1 MKNDKN
7 NNNKIEKRKMEKINK
22 KRRMQKMIGI
32 SIIVI
37 AVISAIAFIGIS
49 INTED
54 NNEKEYTNAS
64 NVIPIAGEITIPIS
78 EIDTSV
84 NFYSYDSEG
93 VDISYFIV
101 KGTDG
106 KYHAAFDAC
115 DVCYDAKKGYSQD
128 GDVMRCINCGLTFP
142 INDLGEKNTGGG
154 CWPSYLPIKIE
165 GNNIIIEKSDLD
177 NKRYMFE

>member
-1 MKNDKN
+1 MKIDKKN
-7 NNNKIEKRKMEKINK
+7 NRVEKRKMEKINK

-32 SIIVI
+32 SVIII

-54 NNEKEYTNAS
+54 NNEKENTKNS
-64 NVIPIAGEITIPIS
+64 NVITNGDEITIPIS
-78 EIDTSV
+78 DIDTSV
-84 NFYSYDSEG
+84 NFYSYNSGG

-101 KGTDG
+101 KGSDG

-115 DVCYDAKKGYSQD
+115 DVCYGAKKGYSQD

-142 INDLGEKNTGGG
+142 INDLGDKNTGGG
-154 CWPSYLPIKIE
+154 CWPSYLPIEIE
-165 GNNIIIEKSDLD
+165 DNNIIIEKSDLE